1 MPLPLPN
8 LDDRSY
14 ADLVA
19 EAVAQIPV
27 EAPEWTDHNPADT
40 GIVLIELLAWLTEM
54 VLYRVN
60 QIPDTNQAAFLT
72 LLRGSPL
79 QLPADASQT
88 ERAALLQAEIQK
100 TLVQLRR
107 PYRAVTI
114 QDFEQLVLVDWMN
127 TRTAR
132 SLFGAEGEIARV
144 HCLPERDLDRFSIND
159 VIEGH
164 ITLVV
169 LPRLPLADTTAL
181 RSTLKRFLNQRRL
194 ITTRLHVVEPSVVQV
209 TVSATLYLH
218 DSASFRTVQAEAN
231 RRIQAFF
238 APQNSQ
244 EYWQGQGYPFG
255 GDIYISEIYQ
265 LLDNLPGVDYVENV
279 SLTGF
284 DAHRKLF
291 NDQNQHEDDYIGVAV
306 YPHELV
312 EVRVDRITT
321 LQRFGEQ
328 WRQNHSV

>member
-19 EAVAQIPV
+19 EAVALIPV

-60 QIPDTNQAAFLT
+60 QIPVANQAAFLT
-72 LLRGSPL
+72 LLKGSPW
-79 QLPADASQT
+79 QIPENATGAECT
-88 ERAALLQAEIQK
+88 ALLQAEIQK
-100 TLVQLRR
+100 TLIQLRH
-107 PYRAVTI
+107 PYRAVTLK
-114 QDFEQLVLVDWMN
+114 DFEQLVLVDWMN

-132 SLFGAEGEIARV
+132 TVFGAEGEIVRV
-144 HCLPERDLDRFSIND
+144 HCLPERDLDRFSVNE

-164 ITLVV
+164 LTLIV
-169 LPRLPLADTTAL
+169 LPRISPGDTTAL
-181 RSTLKRFLNQRRL
+181 RNTLKRFLNQRRL
-194 ITTRLHVVEPSVVQV
+194 ITTRLHIVEPSYVQV

-218 DSASFRTVQAEAN
+218 DSANFRVVQEEAN

-255 GDIYISEIYQ
+255 RYIYISEIYQ
-265 LLDNLPGVDYVENV
+265 ILDNLPGVDYVEDV
-279 SLTGF
+279 RLSDF
-284 DAHRKLF
+284 DEDRKLF
-291 NDQNQHEDDYIGVAV
+291 NDQNQNEDEYIGVSV
-306 YPHELV
+306 NPHELIKIK
-312 EVRVDRITT
+312 VDRIST
-321 LQRFGEQ
+321 LQRYGEQ
-328 WRQNHSV
+328 WRHNR